1 MVCGN
6 RAAEGGTRPH
16 DGAPAGARRRGSG
29 RGSVWNGE
37 SKMRATRLWVALL
50 LLAAPSARAD
60 QHAGEPAGGSGAG
73 AVAPVPAE
81 VQPDSGA
88 KADDGE
94 LLSLREALRLALQ
107 NNLDIELARYE
118 PRIAD
123 QRVDEAEGAYDPLLF
138 SSYTRNHDETPV
150 ASNFLNIAAG
160 GGGPPVSVTSIEADA
175 WSWDAGLS
183 GVLPVGI
190 EYSSTFDTQ
199 RLETDSPAST
209 LSPEY
214 NSRWVTRVAL
224 PLLKDLVTNPL
235 SISVARSRTASE
247 RSYED
252 FQARITDL
260 LVSTEAAYW
269 ELTASIANTRVAAK
283 SLQTAT
289 ELLEQTRV
297 QYEVGVVS
305 RVEVVQ
311 AEAGVAQREFEQI
324 AAENRQE
331 RAHDRLLNV
340 ILAPGERVY
349 EERRVKPE
357 PAVFRDYDVDI
368 QVATA
373 KALELR
379 PELAAARKNVEDAE
393 LRLRLAENQLLPSLD
408 LVGRY
413 KRDGRSGSTKDPM
426 SDLASEI
433 DTGSGSATRN
443 LLRADGAESYTVGG
457 EFSIP
462 LGNHTARAV
471 RTQRAIELRRA
482 TTVLRREEQTV
493 ILDVRNAVRNL
504 RSSIRGIQAAER
516 NRGAQSE
523 TLDAEQERLRL
534 GDSTPFQVLEHE
546 QDLAQAERQVIFS
559 LQVHRNAIAGLDRAQ
574 ATLLDQLGISIAR
587 ELQR

>member
-6 RAAEGGTRPH
+6 RAAEGGTRPQ
-16 DGAPAGARRRGSG
+16 DGALAGARRRGSG

-123 QRVDEAEGAYDPLLF
+123 QRVDEAEGVYDPLLF

-150 ASNFLNIAAG
+150 ASAFLNLIAG
-160 GGGPPVSVTSIEADA
+160 GPVTTIETDE

-190 EYSSTFDTQ
+190 EYSSTFNTQ

-214 NSRWVTRVAL
+214 NSRWVTRVTL

-331 RAHDRLLNV
+331 RAHDGLLNA
-340 ILAPGERVY
+340 ILAPSERVY

-413 KRDGRSGSTKDPM
+413 KRDGRSGSTKDPT
-426 SDLASEI
+426 SVLASEI

-443 LLRADGAESYTVGG
+443 LLRADGAESYTLGA

-462 LGNHTARAV
+462 LGNHTAKAARA
-471 RTQRAIELRRA
+471 QRAIELRRA